1 MSIAIIGGGISGL
14 SLGYYLL
21 EKEPDLE
28 LVILEADKR
37 PGGKIRT
44 DRIKGFLCESGV
56 NGFLDNKPL
65 TLQFIKSISLSP
77 LKSNEASKKRY
88 IYKKGRLYR
97 LPESAGAFISSGLIS
112 PCGKGRLLFEIIT
125 PRSQEEDE
133 TLASFAKRRLGK
145 EAYEMFID
153 PMASGIYAGDPEML
167 SIRSCFP
174 RIYQLEKKYG
184 SLFRALFQ
192 LQKEAKKTGKEVG
205 PSPGGTLTSF
215 YDGMEAVVSKLK
227 EILRDKIKTSSKVS
241 AIERKNDRYG
251 IYIQNG
257 EEIITERVVLACPA
271 YEASSI
277 LESMDKRLSWELS
290 HIPYPPVSVACLG
303 YRIEDISAKLD
314 GFGFLV
320 PGVEKRRILGTLWD
334 SSIFPNRA
342 PEGSVLLR
350 TMVGGARNP
359 DVALQDEEEIVQT
372 VREELDDIMGLD
384 AEPELVSV
392 YKHEKAIPQYNLGHY
407 RIVESVE
414 TITRTMKGF
423 YLTGNAYHGIGF
435 NDCIENSYKLSQRI
449 LEELRSN

>member
-28 LVILEADKR
+28 LLIFEAEKR
-37 PGGKIRT
+37 PGGKILT
-44 DRIKGFLCESGV
+44 DRIKGYLCESGV
-56 NGFLDNKPL
+56 NGFLDNKPR

-77 LKSNEASKKRY
+77 LKSNEAAKRRY
-88 IYKKGRLYR
+88 IYKGGKLHR
-97 LPESAGAFISSGLIS
+97 LPESPGAFISSGLIS

-125 PRSQEEDE
+125 PRGQEDDE

-153 PMASGIYAGDPEML
+153 PMASGIYAGDPERL

-174 RIYQLEKKYG
+174 RIYQLEREYG
-184 SLFRALFQ
+184 SLFKALFQ

-215 YDGMEAVVSKLK
+215 YDGMETVIIKLK
-227 EILRDKIKTSSKVS
+227 EILKDRIKTSSKVS
-241 AIERKNDRYG
+241 GIEKRNG
-251 IYIQNG
+251 HFSIYTQNG
-257 EEIITERVVLACPA
+257 EEVITERVVLACPA
-271 YEASSI
+271 YEASGI
-277 LESMDKRLSWELS
+277 LESMDKKLSRELS
-290 HIPYPPVSVACLG
+290 QIPYPPVSVVCLG
-303 YRIEDISAKLD
+303 YRVEDISAKLD

-350 TMVGGARNP
+350 TMLGGARNP
-359 DVALQDEEEIVQT
+359 DVALLDEGEIIQT

-392 YKHEKAIPQYNLGHY
+392 YKHEKAIPQYNLGHF
-407 RIVESVE
+407 RILENIDS
-414 TITRTMKGF
+414 ITGNLKGL